1 MILDPSNPRTM
12 YFTNDIS
19 MFRSTDCGCN
29 LGPNAM
35 KGSQIN
41 SVNCLAISPANTQN
55 IHVGTGSGVFTTT
68 AQSMD
73 LTQELLLLFSARDLQ

>member
-1 MILDPSNPRTM
+1 
-12 YFTNDIS
+12 
-19 MFRSTDCGCN
+19 
-29 LGPNAM
+29 M